1 MKITGAQIRIA
12 RAILKWRVDDLSKQ
26 VNLTWARIQQ
36 MERSDE
42 LISDTSKTDKII
54 SVFKSNG
61 IEFIEENE
69 YQHAGVIRKK

>member
-1 MKITGAQIRIA
+1 
-12 RAILKWRVDDLSKQ
+12 
-26 VNLTWARIQQ
+26 

-69 YQHAGVIRKK
+69 YQHASVIRKK

>member
-1 MKITGAQIRIA
+1 MKITGTQIRIA

-54 SVFKSNG
+54 SVFKSNN

-69 YQHAGVIRKK
+69 HQHASAIRKK

>member
-1 MKITGAQIRIA
+1 MKITGTQIRMA

-26 VNLTWARIQQ
+26 ANLTWARIQQ

-54 SVFKSNG
+54 SVFKSNN

-69 YQHAGVIRKK
+69 YQHASAIRKK